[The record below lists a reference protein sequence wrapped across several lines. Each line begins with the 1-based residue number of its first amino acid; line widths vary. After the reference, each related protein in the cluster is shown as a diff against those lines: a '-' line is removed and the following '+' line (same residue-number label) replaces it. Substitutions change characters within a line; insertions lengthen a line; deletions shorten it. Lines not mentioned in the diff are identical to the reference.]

1 MSIDDLI
8 RQAANANRNND
19 QTALRSF
26 LAAADQA
33 HQDPRKARRIRALA
47 ELVDIDIAAYDQG
60 LTALDHGDTHAAETL
75 LLHAAKAGIN
85 DPADILA
92 ELLAQD
98 VDADP
103 PLELARRA
111 AEIRAHRA
119 ILKAACL
126 RQTDPAPGRTA
137 PGRRQASAATESGV
151 TKDALAEVLM
161 AAMDVKDSHTRR
173 HSQRVSRLTS
183 LLGAELGMPVAHI
196 EAARLAGLLH
206 DIGKLAV
213 PNAVLFKA
221 GALTEAEYRII
232 QLHVRHGAAIVQ
244 ELPEFFTQ
252 TIPGTRTGIDADPLM
267 RDTVAG
273 ILHHHERFDGS
284 GYPHGLAGTDIP
296 QVARTV
302 AVVDCFDAIVTTRRT
317 GLARPIPQAIHVLR
331 QCAGVSL
338 DPEMVHAFLTVLS
351 THRDEIEHLSRQDR
365 QSGPAKPNPAASSR
379 EELDAC
385 DRS

>member
-8 RQAANANRNND
+8 RQAANAGRNND

-26 LAAADQA
+26 LAAADRA
-33 HQDPRKARRIRALA
+33 RDPRQARRIRALA

-126 RQTDPAPGRTA
+126 RQTDPTPGRIGTCHT
-137 PGRRQASAATESGV
+137 RASSATESGV

-161 AAMDVKDSHTRR
+161 AAMDVKDPHTRR

-183 LLGAELGMPVAHI
+183 LLGTELGMPVAHI
-196 EAARLAGLLH
+196 EAACLAGLLH

-213 PNAVLFKA
+213 PNAVLLKA

-252 TIPGTRTGIDADPLM
+252 TIPSLGADPLM
-267 RDTVAG
+267 HDTVAG

-284 GYPHGLAGTDIP
+284 GYPHGLVGTDIP

-302 AVVDCFDAIVTTRRT
+302 AVVDCFDAIITTRST
-317 GLARPIPQAIHVLR
+317 GLARPIPQATDVLR
-331 QCAGVSL
+331 QCAGTSL
-338 DPEMVHAFLTVLS
+338 DPEIVHAFLTVLS

-365 QSGPAKPNPAASSR
+365 PANPAKPTPAASPQ
-379 EELDAC
+379 EELNAC